1 MRNYE
6 RKITW
11 RKVAESKP
19 VLILLGVMILIFA
32 WSVLRFWNKM
42 QETGENKKAV
52 EEKVAALRDKKEK
65 LRADIQSLNTEEGKE
80 EFFRE
85 NYGLAK
91 EGEQMIIVVEEKK
104 PPETPKKSPLSSF
117 FSFFTDW
124 FK

>member
-11 RKVAESKP
+11 RKVVESKP
-19 VLILLGVMILIFA
+19 VLIFLGLLILVFA

-42 QETGENKKAV
+42 QETGQNKKII
-52 EEKVAALRDKKEK
+52 EDKVTALREKKEK
-65 LRADIQSLNTEEGKE
+65 LMLDLESLNTEEGKE

-91 EGEQMIIVVEEKK
+91 EGEQMIIIVEEKK
-104 PPETPKKSPLSSF
+104 LEKQEEEDSGGF
-117 FSFFTDW
+117 FSFFRNL